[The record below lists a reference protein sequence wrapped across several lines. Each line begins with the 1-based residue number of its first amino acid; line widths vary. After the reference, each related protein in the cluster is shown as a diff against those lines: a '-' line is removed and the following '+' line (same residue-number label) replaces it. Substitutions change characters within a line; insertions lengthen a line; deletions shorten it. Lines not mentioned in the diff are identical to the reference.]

1 MGPVAPS
8 SRDRRPYLSP
18 CRGAS
23 LTCVVREDRTNS
35 PVEADQRPADDAEWG
50 GVPNATNRRLLS
62 TLLLVAVVV
71 VVLALALWS
80 GLTAPFGG
88 SPPPTAAPAG
98 PAFVVPAST
107 V

>member
-1 MGPVAPS
+1 M
-8 SRDRRPYLSP
+8 
-18 CRGAS
+18 
-23 LTCVVREDRTNS
+23 VREGPTNS

-50 GVPNATNRRLLS
+50 GVPNTANRRLLS
-62 TLLLVAVVV
+62 TLLLAAVVV

-98 PAFVVPAST
+98 PALLAPTST